1 MIGTR
6 IVRDAEV
13 GKQERGGQL
22 GGRFLHRER
31 VLGPPGAEIPVEPM
45 RRAAGMGTL
54 VDMGAVESM
63 RATEGCEVRH
73 VDAVFAEMVI
83 GAARPV
89 DRSEEHTS
97 ELQSLMRNSYAVFC
111 LKQKIRTQVKS

>member
-1 MIGTR
+1 
-6 IVRDAEV
+6 
-13 GKQERGGQL
+13 
-22 GGRFLHRER
+22 
-31 VLGPPGAEIPVEPM
+31 M

-89 DRSEEHTS
+89 DRVDNERGDEGLGGRKALALGPDRPARGRVATHLSRSDKAPSPGRSNEGRVGNE
-97 ELQSLMRNSYAVFC
+97 R
-111 LKQKIRTQVKS
+111 